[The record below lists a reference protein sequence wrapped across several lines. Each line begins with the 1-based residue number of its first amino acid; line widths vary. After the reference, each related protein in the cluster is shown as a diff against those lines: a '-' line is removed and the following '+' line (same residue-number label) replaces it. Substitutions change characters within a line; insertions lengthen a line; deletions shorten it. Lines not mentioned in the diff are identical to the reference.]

1 MAQNFILRT
10 TVSKGVNL
18 VNDGNVR
25 QNKGIVQI
33 DDTKGGNLPI
43 RYALKKRF
51 TIFVFK
57 IVRDVWE
64 L

>member
-18 VNDGNVR
+18 VNDGNMR
-25 QNKGIVQI
+25 QNKGTVQI

-43 RYALKKRF
+43 RYALKKAF
-51 TIFVFK
+51 HYFCFQNS
-57 IVRDVWE
+57 
-64 L
+64 